1 MKKEE
6 KRKLKVS
13 EIVKPLE
20 AEILCEGDL
29 DKSEIIGGYCSDLLS
44 DCIANA
50 SDGSVWV
57 TIHSH
62 PNIIAVA
69 VLVGMPCIVISNLQ
83 EVDPQTIEKAKKE
96 KITLLRTSLTSYQAV
111 EVLSKIGIHG
121 TKKHP

>member
-1 MKKEE
+1 M
-6 KRKLKVS
+6 KVS

-29 DKSEIIGGYCSDLLS
+29 NNSEVIGGYCSDLLS